1 MATTFITPTIVARE
15 AILALENQLV
25 FGGLVHR
32 AYSTEFKKV
41 GDTVL
46 VRKPH
51 EFSTVHDFASAG
63 TTTSQTIVESSVAV
77 VMDKLN
83 DITFP
88 VTSKELS
95 LDVKSFSEQC
105 IAPAMRAHAQAIDE
119 ALAARFVDIAAHY
132 PVSATPAVGDI
143 AGVRTQ
149 LNLNKVPF
157 ANRSVVLHP
166 QTEQAYIVL
175 DAFLHAEKRGDTR
188 ALKEA
193 SMGRVFGMD
202 WYMDQNIPTHTA
214 TDCATNPATLGAS
227 ATAGATVIKAIGATS
242 TSATIPVGDVLKI
255 SGEAK
260 DKGHVV
266 TTAATLSGG
275 SASVT
280 IAPAIQTGGVA
291 SAATITWQET
301 HKANLALHKNA
312 IALVTAPLEP
322 PLGGARGE
330 VATYKGISCRV
341 VYDYTSNIKT
351 NVISVDILFGIKT
364 LDRELACRLCD
375 AR

>member
-1 MATTFITPTIVARE
+1 MATFITPTIVAKE
-15 AILALENQLV
+15 AIMALENNLV

-32 AYSTEFKKV
+32 AYSNEFKKV

-46 VRKPH
+46 ARKPH
-51 EFSTVHDFASAG
+51 EFSTVHDFASSG
-63 TTTSQTIVESSVAV
+63 TTTSQTIVESTVPV

-105 IAPAMRAHAQAIDE
+105 IAPAMRAHAQAIDKAIAE
-119 ALAARFVDIAAHY
+119 KFVDIAAHY
-132 PVSATPAVGDI
+132 PVSTTPAVGDI

-157 ANRSVVLHP
+157 GNRSVVLHP

-202 WYMDQNIPTHTA
+202 WYMDQNIQTHTA
-214 TDCATNPATLGAS
+214 TDAATNPNTLGAA
-227 ATAGATVIKAIGATS
+227 ATAGATVIKVIGATS
-242 TSATIPVGDVLKI
+242 TSASIPVGDVLKI
-255 SGEAK
+255 SGEAN

-266 TTAATLSGG
+266 TTAVVATGG

-280 IAPAIQTGGVA
+280 IAPAIETGGVA

-351 NVISVDILFGIKT
+351 NVISIDVLFGIKV
-364 LDRELACRLCD
+364 LDKELACRLCD

>member
-1 MATTFITPTIVARE
+1 VATFITPTIVAKE
-15 AILALENQLV
+15 AIMALENNLV

-32 AYSTEFKKV
+32 AYSNEFKKV

-46 VRKPH
+46 ARKPH
-51 EFSTVHDFASAG
+51 EFSTVHDFASSG
-63 TTTSQTIVESSVAV
+63 TTTSQTIVESTVPV

-105 IAPAMRAHAQAIDE
+105 IAPAMRAHAQAIDKAIAE
-119 ALAARFVDIAAHY
+119 KFVDIAAHY
-132 PVSATPAVGDI
+132 PVSTTPAVGDI

-157 ANRSVVLHP
+157 GNRSVVLHP

-202 WYMDQNIPTHTA
+202 WYMDQNIQTHTA
-214 TDCATNPATLGAS
+214 TDAATNPNTLGAA
-227 ATAGATVIKAIGATS
+227 ATAGATVIKVIGATS
-242 TSATIPVGDVLKI
+242 TSASIPVGDVLKI
-255 SGEAK
+255 SGEAN

-266 TTAATLSGG
+266 TTAVVATGG

-280 IAPAIQTGGVA
+280 IAPAIETGGVA

-351 NVISVDILFGIKT
+351 NVISVDVLFGIKV
-364 LDRELACRLCD
+364 LDKELACRLCD

>member
-1 MATTFITPTIVARE
+1 MATTFLTPTIIAKE
-15 AILALENQLV
+15 ALMALENELV
-25 FGGLVHR
+25 FGNLVHR
-32 AYSTEFKKV
+32 GYSSDFHRV

-51 EFSTVHDFASAG
+51 EFSTVHDFAGSG
-63 TTTSQTIVESSVAV
+63 TTTSQTIVESSVPV

-88 VTSKELS
+88 ITSKELS
-95 LDVKSFSEQC
+95 LDIVDFREQC
-105 IAPAMRAHAQAIDE
+105 IAPAMRAHAQAIDV
-119 ALAARFVDIAAHY
+119 ALAERFVDIAAHY
-132 PVSATPAVGDI
+132 PVSATPAVEDI

-149 LNLNKVPF
+149 LNLNKVPA

-175 DAFLHAEKRGDTR
+175 DAFLHAEKRGDTK
-188 ALKEA
+188 ALREA
-193 SMGRVFGMD
+193 HMGRVFGMD
-202 WYMDQNIPTHTA
+202 WYMDQNIQTHTEAIA
-214 TDCATNPATLGAS
+214 TAPATVSTGG
-227 ATAGATVIKAIGATS
+227 TAGATAIEVKGGTAVD
-242 TSATIPVGDVLKI
+242 AVIPVGDVFKI
-255 SGEAK
+255 TGESL
-260 DKGHVV
+260 DKGHLV

-275 SASVT
+275 SASIT
-280 IAPAIQTGGVA
+280 FTPALQSSV
-291 SAATITWQET
+291 SANSECTFQLT

-330 VATYKGISCRV
+330 VQSYKGLTCRV

-351 NVISVDILFGIKT
+351 NVCSIDILFGIKT
-364 LDRELACRLCD
+364 LNKELACRLCD